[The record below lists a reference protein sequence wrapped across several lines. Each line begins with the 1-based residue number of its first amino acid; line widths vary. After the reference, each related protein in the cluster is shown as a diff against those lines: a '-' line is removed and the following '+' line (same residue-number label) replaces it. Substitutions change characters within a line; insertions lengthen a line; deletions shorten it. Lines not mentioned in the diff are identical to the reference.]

1 MRVGVITGCLM
12 AVASVAWAD
21 PGGPAP
27 TEADAGRQGCPC
39 AARAPAESSP
49 GTGQATAPSGSCCEA
64 CEAALRAVEQI
75 RAEPWARLQDP
86 FTFAFRNGATLR
98 LFGKLELVGYY
109 DTTTPAISDWLA
121 WVEPKGSYN
130 GDEDSFSMSVR
141 ASPVGMHFTVPRVAG
156 SMALN
161 ARVEVDFVGGFVT
174 GGSSAYSPL
183 MRLKQ
188 AWVSLDSPHVTI
200 LAGQHFGVFGPLFPD
215 TANWIALGT
224 SGNPW
229 IRLPQV
235 RLTLRA
241 AGLQLDLSANR
252 PMGSNEVLTDT
263 VNDHVSDGEWSN
275 MPFLM
280 GRIGGSH
287 DLGRGVSLA
296 WGASGVYGR
305 EKVRRVVDPATGKV
319 LARTD
324 AGEWHSR
331 VVPIWMA
338 NLDLKLTSAYVD
350 VMGEFFAGANVNS
363 FFAGVLQGVSITASP
378 ATETTPVDFQVR
390 SIRTMGG
397 WGQVTG
403 KPFQDLR
410 IYVGAGIDHPDS
422 RDLLPNPKAPPR
434 TWNLQ
439 AYGAAHYAIGGA
451 WRVGAEVS
459 YTRTAYL
466 DDAVTNGNL
475 RVVARTSWSF

>member
-1 MRVGVITGCLM
+1 MRVGLVTCCLV
-12 AVASVAWAD
+12 AVASGARAD
-21 PGGPAP
+21 PGSPA
-27 TEADAGRQGCPC
+27 GSGI
-39 AARAPAESSP
+39 
-49 GTGQATAPSGSCCEA
+49 PSGPQECRGAVPAGPGNGCEA
-64 CEAALRAVEQI
+64 CEAALRAVEEL
-75 RAEPWARLQDP
+75 RAEQWARLQDP

-121 WVEPKGSYN
+121 WVEPKGTYN

-141 ASPVGMHFTVPRVAG
+141 ASPVGMHFTVPRAVGA
-156 SMALN
+156 MALN
-161 ARVEVDFVGGFVT
+161 ARVEADFVGGFVT

-200 LAGQHFGVFGPLFPD
+200 LAGQHFGIFGPLFPD

-280 GRIGGSH
+280 GRIGGAH

-305 EKVRRVVDPATGKV
+305 EKVRRVVDPDTGKV

-331 VVPIWMA
+331 LVPVWMA
-338 NLDLKLTSAYVD
+338 NLDLKLTSPYLD
-350 VMGEFFAGANVNS
+350 VMGEFFAGANLNT
-363 FFAGVLQGVSITASP
+363 FFAGVLQGVSITATP
-378 ATETTPVDFQVR
+378 RTDTAPVDFHVR

-403 KPFQDLR
+403 KPLKDLR
-410 IYVGAGIDHPDS
+410 IYAGAGIDHPES
-422 RDLLPNPKAPPR
+422 GDLIPNPKAPPR
-434 TWNLQ
+434 AWNLQ
-439 AYGAAHYAIGGA
+439 VYGAAHYAIGGA

-466 DDAVTNGNL
+466 DTAATNANVRAVL
-475 RVVARTSWSF
+475 RTSWSF